1 MSANDC
7 APAFCVYPTDKVDT
21 ANAKLKVIKPSF
33 LILILH
39 IIITYMLVKI
49 QIKLF

>member
-33 LILILH
+33 LILLKCPI
-39 IIITYMLVKI
+39 ML
-49 QIKLF
+49 KLLL